1 MNKKLKITLW
11 TSGTILLLAL
21 LFVVYMVFVLKSW
34 NLSGITKG
42 TVDFYKEGDD
52 EALQDQMLLK
62 FLDSV
67 DVSSEK
73 YDKILKGEK
82 LRILI
87 TGIDSRLGSTKNHA
101 DATHLI
107 TVWFEPGI
115 VEIVSIPRGTWADA
129 GFKEPF
135 IDSVREVNPDAKLYS
150 QNYLANVRATRGRLR
165 YWKDV
170 RRIAKVDSINYY
182 VEFGFSQAIGLLELM
197 GYGEKAPQV
206 LRVLRTRQV
215 YGGQEHQ
222 RNFNQG
228 QFIKQMILAIFP
240 KLESIEGEILM
251 RSALLMV
258 DTDLDIDAIKS
269 IIERLKAKG
278 FPRGGEAIIQRV
290 KPKYGHK
297 YLSYDFGQSDAVD
310 SLYKYLATKS
320 MRLAR
325 DKNINDN
332 TTTTSKVKRAIDS
345 LLSDSEKYV
354 TTDPSRSIRN
364 LRIPFEQRAWFQI
377 ADIKERSAIR
387 RRVCNILIRAYK
399 ENQDNLHASE
409 VQTVLDMEERVFN
422 RLNNR

>member
-1 MNKKLKITLW
+1 MNRKLKVSLW
-11 TSGTILLLAL
+11 ISGSILLLFL
-21 LFVVYMVFVLKSW
+21 LFSAYMIFVLKSW
-34 NLSGITKG
+34 DLGSIGRN
-42 TVDFYKEGDD
+42 TVDFYKNGGNVQE
-52 EALQDQMLLK
+52 QDRMLLK

-67 DVSSEK
+67 DVSNEK
-73 YDKILKGEK
+73 YENLLTGEK
-82 LRILI
+82 VRILI
-87 TGIDSRLGSTKNHA
+87 TGIDSRIGSTKNHA

-115 VEIVSIPRGTWADA
+115 IEIISIPRGTWADA
-129 GFKEPF
+129 GYKEPF

-150 QNYLANVRATRGRLR
+150 QNYLANVRASRGRSR

-170 RRIAKVDSINYY
+170 RRIARVDSINYY
-182 VEFGFSQAIGLLELM
+182 VEFGFSQAIGLLELI
-197 GYGEKAPQV
+197 GYGDKAPQV

-228 QFIKQMILAIFP
+228 QFIKQMIITLFP
-240 KLESIEGEILM
+240 KLESIEGEIIL

-258 DTDLDIDAIKS
+258 DTDLNIDVIKD

-278 FPRGGEAIIQRV
+278 FPRGGDAVIQRV

-297 YLSYDFGQSDAVD
+297 YLSYDFSQSDAVD

-332 TTTTSKVKRAIDS
+332 TSTTSKVKRALDS
-345 LLSDSEKYV
+345 LLSDSEKHV
-354 TTDPSRSIRN
+354 TSDPSRSIRN

-377 ADIKERSAIR
+377 ADLTERSALRKKI
-387 RRVCNILIRAYK
+387 CNLLIQAYK
-399 ENQDNLHASE
+399 EKQDNMHASE

-422 RLNNR
+422 RLNNK

>member
-1 MNKKLKITLW
+1 MNKKVKISLW
-11 TSGTILLLAL
+11 IGGAILF
-21 LFVVYMVFVLKSW
+21 LFLIFAAYMVFVLKSW
-34 NLSGITKG
+34 HLGNIGKNQI
-42 TVDFYKEGDD
+42 DFYKDGGNQQE
-52 EALQDQMLLK
+52 QDKMLLK

-67 DVSSEK
+67 DVSNEK
-73 YDKILKGEK
+73 YENLLTGEK
-82 LRILI
+82 VRILI
-87 TGIDSRLGSTKNHA
+87 TGIDSRIGSTKNHA

-115 VEIVSIPRGTWADA
+115 VEIISIPRGTWADA

-150 QNYLANVRATRGRLR
+150 QNYLANVRATRGRAR
-165 YWKDV
+165 YWMDV
-170 RRIAKVDSINYY
+170 RRIARVDSINYY
-182 VEFGFSQAIGLLELM
+182 VEFGFSQAIGLLELI
-197 GYGEKAPQV
+197 GYGDKAPQV

-228 QFIKQMILAIFP
+228 QFIKQMIIALFP
-240 KLESIEGEILM
+240 KLETLEGEIIL

-258 DTDLDIDAIKS
+258 DTDLNIDAIKS

-278 FPRGGEAIIQRV
+278 FPRGGDAVIQRV

-297 YLSYDFGQSDAVD
+297 YLSYDFSQTDAVD

-332 TTTTSKVKRAIDS
+332 TTTTSKVKRALDS
-345 LLSDSEKYV
+345 LLSDSEKHV
-354 TTDPSRSIRN
+354 STDPSRSIRN

-377 ADIKERSAIR
+377 ADIAER
-387 RRVCNILIRAYK
+387 NLIRKRICMLLIKAYK
-399 ENQDNLHASE
+399 EKQDNLHASE

-422 RLNNR
+422 RLGGR